1 MTERSPF
8 RAQLQAAGA
17 TIIERFGVEMAEHF
31 GDPMGEYEAARR
43 AAGLVDLSFR
53 SLLEVTGGD
62 RVRWLNG
69 QITND
74 VKTLQADQGMLAAAL
89 DAKGHLLADLA
100 VYGLPESIWVD
111 LNRDRVETV
120 ATSFDRYIIA
130 DDVVVSTIED
140 RVAHLMVVGPRATGL
155 VARVAGHEAAALSPW
170 QHRQTQIDGVS
181 ARVIAS
187 RWLAMPGYD
196 VLVPAERAGEAWAAF
211 TRAGGPDGLR
221 PVGLAA
227 LERLRVEAGWPWY
240 GVDFDESHLLMEALT
255 RDHVSFTKG
264 CYIGQEVVIRIEH
277 QGHVNKRLCGLL
289 LSGEAVPPAGST
301 LCLGGRKVGTVTSA
315 TFSPDLRRAIA
326 LGYVRHECWEPGTK
340 LDLVSGDNSAQAEVT
355 GLPIIG
361 AAT

>member
-1 MTERSPF
+1 MTESSPF
-8 RAQLQAAGA
+8 RAQLQAAG
-17 TIIERFGVEMAEHF
+17 TSFTERFGVVMAEHF
-31 GDPMGEYEAARR
+31 GDPMREYEAARR
-43 AAGLVDLSFR
+43 AVGLVDLSFR

-74 VKTLQADQGMLAAAL
+74 VKGLQADQGMLAAAL
-89 DAKGHLLADLA
+89 NVKGHILADLA

-120 ATSFDRYIIA
+120 AAAFDRYIIA
-130 DDVVVSTIED
+130 DDVVVSKIGD

-155 VARVAGHEAAALSPW
+155 LARVAGREAAGLSPW
-170 QHRQTQIDGVS
+170 HHREARIDGVS
-181 ARVIAS
+181 VRVVSS
-187 RWLAMPGYD
+187 RWLAMFGYD
-196 VLVPAERAGEAWAAF
+196 VLVPAARAGEVWATLARAGEA
-211 TRAGGPDGLR
+211 DGLQ

-255 RDHVSFTKG
+255 RGHVSFTKG

-289 LSGEAVPPAGST
+289 VAGEEVPPAGSG
-301 LCLGGRKVGTVTSA
+301 LSLGERKVGAITSA
-315 TFSPDLRRAIA
+315 AFSPDLRRVIA
-326 LGYVRHECWEPGTK
+326 LGYVRHECWEVGTT
-340 LDLVSGDNSAQAEVT
+340 LRLVSGEASSEAQVAA
-355 GLPIIG
+355 LPFIA